1 MATVMT
7 TSALSK
13 ALVESTLMAAF
24 PVNPPVSPVPLRKA
38 VVLSRTMGTA
48 AFGPA
53 SPACPVKTTWTNCT
67 FWLCDR

>member
-1 MATVMT
+1 MVMI

-24 PVNPPVSPVPLRKA
+24 PVNPPLRPDPSRK
-38 VVLSRTMGTA
+38 VFVLSRTMGTA

-53 SPACPVKTTWTNCT
+53 SPACPVKTTWTNWT
-67 FWLCDR
+67 FMLADR